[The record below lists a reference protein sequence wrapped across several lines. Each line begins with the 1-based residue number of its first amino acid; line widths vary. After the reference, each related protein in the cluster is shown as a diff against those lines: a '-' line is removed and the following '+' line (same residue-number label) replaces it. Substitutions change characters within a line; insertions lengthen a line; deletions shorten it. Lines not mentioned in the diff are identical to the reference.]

1 MNEIDLQTLRI
12 SLACVVST
20 VRFLKKAA
28 LMGIDRKF
36 LLVVLDSM
44 ESDLKRA
51 GQVLGEDFMTMD
63 YRELARI
70 CCG

>member
-1 MNEIDLQTLRI
+1 
-12 SLACVVST
+12 
-20 VRFLKKAA
+20 
-28 LMGIDRKF
+28 MGIDRKF